1 MTKEDSVP
9 GLLSKMVKFVRNPA
23 TSWSDLDNKDT
34 DRDEA
39 MSKQVLKDMIER
51 KRRNDFVRKRE
62 FDMLRK
68 MRKREAMV
76 GQDPGAR
83 PSFFQSSMPSKPDD
97 RAQTLKKIDEIEA
110 QMSMQ
115 WWQTKPRTS
124 LAPVSNTTLAP
135 LPRRPPSIGQAGMG
149 GSMLTGYASTL
160 VGSQQDAAD
169 PVSPKTPGPAHQRL
183 LVPGAPPQA
192 AKPPA
197 ADAAS
202 GGSGFGRSTFGFGAT
217 NYMAV
222 DVEELAHDAELE
234 EAAIRFANSDDVG
247 AEIVLLEMLSPTGSR
262 VDSPETWMALFDLY
276 RVTDQK
282 DKFENAAVDF
292 VQRFDLS
299 APQWFSMLDMVRQM
313 VSTEAKA
320 PANSAAANWICPST
334 VGIQTVAA
342 LKVALAKAA
351 MPWSLDW
358 SNLKVIDVA
367 AVEPLCKVFNSWSMQ
382 PVQLRFMGDAHLRQV
397 LQNATPSGQR
407 ETAQEWWHLR
417 MEALRVTHRP
427 DEFELAALDF
437 CVTYEVSPPAW
448 ESARCEYK
456 ALDPEEMA
464 VSGQTIIG
472 DVYRDSMPS
481 IMSTLEGDTQMDS
494 MNAQVNR
501 FSSVELSGQVHG
513 DAVAV
518 LEQLEGKLKG
528 ADILVI
534 SCAKLIRVDFSA
546 AGTLLNWVSA
556 REAENRTVQFADV
569 NRLVAAFFNVIGIT
583 EHAKVMTRR
592 D

>member
-1 MTKEDSVP
+1 MTKEDSAP

-39 MSKQVLKDMIER
+39 LSKQVLRDMIER

-68 MRKREAMV
+68 LRKREAMA
-76 GQDPGAR
+76 GQDPGTR

-124 LAPVSNTTLAP
+124 LGPAGNTTLP
-135 LPRRPPSIGQAGMG
+135 PPPRRPASSSPSGAVS
-149 GSMLTGYASTL
+149 SMPAGYASTL
-160 VGSQQDAAD
+160 LGSPQNSEDSETPKPTGQQK
-169 PVSPKTPGPAHQRL
+169 P
-183 LVPGAPPQA
+183 LVAGATPQA
-192 AKPPA
+192 AKPSAVAPSTA
-197 ADAAS
+197 GS
-202 GGSGFGRSTFGFGAT
+202 SGFDKSTFGFGAA

-234 EAAIRFANSDDVG
+234 EAAIRFANSDDTG
-247 AEIVLLEMLSPTGSR
+247 AEIVLLEMVSPSGSR
-262 VDSPETWMALFDLY
+262 VDNPETWMALFDLY

-282 DKFENAAVDF
+282 DKFENAAIDF
-292 VQRFDLS
+292 VQRFDRS
-299 APQWFSMLDMVRQM
+299 APQWFSMLDMVRQL
-313 VSTEAKA
+313 VSPVGKA
-320 PANSAAANWICPST
+320 PLNSKTANWICPST

-342 LKVALAKAA
+342 LKVALAKSP
-351 MPWSLDW
+351 MPWCLDW
-358 SNLKVIDVA
+358 SNLKAIDDA
-367 AVEPLCKVFNSWSMQ
+367 AVKPLCTVFSSWAAQ
-382 PVQLRFMGDAHLRQV
+382 PVQLRFMGDAHLQKI

-427 DEFELAALDF
+427 DEFELVALDF

-448 ESARCEYK
+448 ESAHCEYK
-456 ALDPEEMA
+456 ALDSDEVA
-464 VSGQTIIG
+464 ASGQTIIS
-472 DVYRDSMPS
+472 DAYHDSVPS
-481 IMSTLEGDTQMDS
+481 SISAMDGDTQMDS
-494 MNAQVNR
+494 LDAQVNR
-501 FSSVELSGQVHG
+501 FASVELSGQIHG

-518 LEQLEGKLKG
+518 LEQLEDKLKG
-528 ADILVI
+528 ADILMI

-556 REAENRTVQFADV
+556 RAAENRIVQFADV